1 MGDSRVRV
9 DPTVL
14 AHRLRQRADI
24 LRTLR
29 RFLDDS
35 GFLELQPPVLVPSP
49 ALEETLEPV
58 RADGGFLH
66 TSPEFALKKALALG
80 VGRIYAIS
88 PCFRAEEEGV
98 HHSREFTLL
107 EFYFAGGRA
116 LDLEPVVESL
126 VAAAAAAVG
135 AEPPIFGRVTV
146 AELFERH
153 AGIPVPDDDEVFF
166 RTWVERVDPAL
177 TEPVFVRDYPARHA
191 ALAEVRGTVSERVE
205 VYLGGLELGNGFSEL
220 RDADELRARFHAS
233 ARARSA
239 AGRTPHPVDEALLD
253 ATARM
258 PRCTGIALGVDR
270 LVMALTGA
278 RDIAEVQ
285 LRP

>member
-1 MGDSRVRV
+1 MASRV

-24 LRTLR
+24 LRALR

-80 VGRIYAIS
+80 LGRIYSIS
-88 PCFRAEEEGV
+88 PCFRAEEEGA

-107 EFYFAGGRA
+107 EFYFTAGRA
-116 LDLEPVVESL
+116 LDLEPVVEGL
-126 VAAAAAAVG
+126 VGAAARAVG
-135 AEPPIFGRVTV
+135 ADVPTFGRVTV
-146 AELFERH
+146 AELFEHH
-153 AGIPVPDDDEVFF
+153 AGKAIPDDDEDFF
-166 RTWVERVDPAL
+166 RTWVERIDPAL

-191 ALAEVRGTVSERVE
+191 ALAEVRGKVSERVE

-220 RDADELRARFHAS
+220 RDPDELRARFQAS
-233 ARARSA
+233 ARARTA
-239 AGRTPHPVDEALLD
+239 VHRAPHPVDEALLD

-258 PRCTGIALGVDR
+258 PRCTGIAIGVDR